1 MFSRKLETL
10 VECKEFDYQDYVKF
24 RQNYNLSCDV
34 SHPIC
39 TFFSLSGD
47 QNKIS
52 SQQSV
57 VRPASQY
64 DESQAQ
70 CLGNHNVQV
79 FPVSSSPPVQTGEER
94 APLRATLLP
103 GWWITSQASK
113 HCPPVGQIVDSQMG
127 KHPSS

>member
-1 MFSRKLETL
+1 MHSLTRQEKNLWERKTFLELIFFDEENILTLKMFSRKLENL

-52 SQQSV
+52 SQ
-57 VRPASQY
+57 
-64 DESQAQ
+64 
-70 CLGNHNVQV
+70 
-79 FPVSSSPPVQTGEER
+79 
-94 APLRATLLP
+94 
-103 GWWITSQASK
+103 
-113 HCPPVGQIVDSQMG
+113 
-127 KHPSS
+127 